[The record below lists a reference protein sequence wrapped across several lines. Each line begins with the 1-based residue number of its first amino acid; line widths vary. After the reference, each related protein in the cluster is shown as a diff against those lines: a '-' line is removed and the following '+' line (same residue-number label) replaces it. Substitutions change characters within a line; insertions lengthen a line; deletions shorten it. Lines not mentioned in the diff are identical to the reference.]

1 MATVLLSS
9 FQVTLAGYQTEDD
22 SWFSILTLLIAEE
35 ESEEKEKEEKEEK
48 ESVKDWVALQQSYNV
63 LKQCVTVDKAELF
76 AHYKTVNRE
85 VISPPPELS

>member
-1 MATVLLSS
+1 MLSS
-9 FQVTLAGYQTEDD
+9 FQVTLAGYHTEDD

-48 ESVKDWVALQQSYNV
+48 EAVKDWLAYKHSIKLEGQYVS
-63 LKQCVTVDKAELF
+63 VDEADLF
-76 AHYKTVNRE
+76 DHYKSVNRE